1 VIARSTLPPSMASS
15 PNDERT
21 ELQTSAAPI
30 PHEEYHLKLAGR
42 EWTILHSG
50 AVLSEEDEQRLLSE
64 SPRPPYGL
72 SLWPAGIAIAHEIIS
87 RADAFRGRH
96 VLELG
101 AGTGLPG
108 IVAASL
114 GANVVQTD
122 RHELPMTICRQNAER
137 NGVSGIEHRIADWT
151 LWDDS
156 AQYDW
161 ILGSDIIYAEMMH
174 EHLRPIFRSNLSPGG
189 RVLLSDPFR
198 PISLRLLEA
207 LEREGWRI
215 TVTRWTV
222 GETASPRAIGVFEL
236 SIG

>member
-1 VIARSTLPPSMASS
+1 MTSS

-21 ELQTSAAPI
+21 KLQTSAVPTPQA
-30 PHEEYHLKLAGR
+30 EYHLKLAGR
-42 EWTILHSG
+42 EWSILHAG
-50 AVLSEEDEQRLLSE
+50 AVLSEEDEQLLLSE

-72 SLWPAGIAIAHEIIS
+72 SLWPAAIAIAHEIIS
-87 RADAFRGRH
+87 RADAFRGRR

-114 GANVVQTD
+114 GATVVQTD
-122 RHELPMTICRQNAER
+122 RHELPMTICRHNAER

-161 ILGSDIIYAEMMH
+161 IVGSDVIYSERMH
-174 EHLRPIFRSNLSPGG
+174 EHLRPIFMSNLRPGG

-198 PISLRLLEA
+198 PISMRLLEA
-207 LEREGWRI
+207 LERDGWTI
-215 TVTRWTV
+215 TVTKWTV

-236 SIG
+236 AQG